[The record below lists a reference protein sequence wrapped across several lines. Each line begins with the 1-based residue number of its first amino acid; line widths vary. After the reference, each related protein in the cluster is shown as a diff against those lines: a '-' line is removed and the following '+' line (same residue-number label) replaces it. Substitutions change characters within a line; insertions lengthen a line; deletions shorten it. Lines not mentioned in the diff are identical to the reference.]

1 MNARQPVA
9 GALRILARCL
19 IAASVLAS
27 GAASAQAFP
36 SKPVT
41 LVVPFVAGAAN
52 DVLARTLATEMKDTL
67 GAVIVDNRPGANGGI
82 GAEFVKR
89 AAPDGHTLLVA
100 PNQFAILMAMGAKLN
115 YDLVRDFD
123 PVLLTNNLPFFLV
136 VNTDSLPANTVKEFL
151 DLAKGKGESLSY
163 GSAGN
168 GSPHHLATEML
179 RLQTGV
185 RAVHVPYKGM
195 AQGLPDLLSGR
206 IQFVITGFPAVANH
220 MKAGKLRLLAT
231 VGSARSAL
239 MKDAPTMAEAGV
251 PNVELDAW
259 QGVLAPAGTPRAV
272 VARLNTEFNRVLGLA
287 AVRDKLAAQ
296 GIDVV
301 GGTPEAFASRI
312 RADLAAI
319 SRVVKAAD
327 IRAD

>member
-1 MNARQPVA
+1 MNARPA
-9 GALRILARCL
+9 MAHALRIAARLLACAL
-19 IAASVLAS
+19 ALAS

-52 DVLARTLATEMKDTL
+52 DVLARTLATEMKESL
-67 GAVIVDNRPGANGGI
+67 GAVTVDNRPGANGGI

-136 VNTDSLPANTVKEFL
+136 VNTDALPAKSVKEFL
-151 DLAKGKGESLSY
+151 DLARARGDGLSY

-179 RLQTGV
+179 RLQTGL

-206 IQFVITGFPAVANH
+206 IQFVVTGFPAVANH
-220 MKAGKLRLLAT
+220 MKTGKLRLLAT

-239 MKDAPTMAEAGV
+239 MKEAPTMAEAGV

-259 QGVLAPAGTPRAV
+259 QGMLVPAGTPRPV
-272 VARLNTEFNRVLGLA
+272 IARLNAEFNRVLGLA
-287 AVRDKLAAQ
+287 AVREKLATQ

-301 GGTPEAFASRI
+301 GGTPEAFAARI
-312 RADLAAI
+312 RADLDAI
-319 SRVVKAAD
+319 TRVVRAAD
-327 IRAD
+327 IKAD

>member
-1 MNARQPVA
+1 MNARPA
-9 GALRILARCL
+9 MAHALRIAARLLACAL
-19 IAASVLAS
+19 ALAS

-52 DVLARTLATEMKDTL
+52 DVLARTLATEMKESL

-115 YDLVRDFD
+115 YDLVRDFE

-136 VNTDSLPANTVKEFL
+136 VNTDALPAKSVKEFL
-151 DLAKGKGESLSY
+151 ELARSRGDGLSY

-179 RLQTGV
+179 RLQTGL

-206 IQFVITGFPAVANH
+206 IQFVVTGFPAVANH
-220 MKAGKLRLLAT
+220 MKTGKLRLLAT
-231 VGSARSAL
+231 VGSARSSL
-239 MKDAPTMAEAGV
+239 MKEAPTMAEAGV

-259 QGVLAPAGTPRAV
+259 QGMLVPAGTPRPV
-272 VARLNTEFNRVLGLA
+272 IARLNAEFNRVLGLA
-287 AVRDKLAAQ
+287 AVREKLATQ

-301 GGTPEAFASRI
+301 GGTPEAFAARI
-312 RADLAAI
+312 RADLDAI
-319 SRVVKAAD
+319 TRVVRAAD
-327 IRAD
+327 IKAD